1 MARMV
6 YDSDNDKRE
15 VANMAARREVTGT
28 LERVERMRSS
38 ANGNPRFAVTID
50 AGGTYSETYQ
60 TGVDAS
66 VAYEVT
72 NYKMGRRVTLTL
84 EGKRE
89 NIVNMTDRM
98 DA

>member
-1 MARMV
+1 MAVR
-6 YDSDNDKRE
+6 K
-15 VANMAARREVTGT
+15 EVTGR
-28 LERVERMRSS
+28 LERVERLATSR
-38 ANGNPRFAVTID
+38 NGNPRYAVTID

-89 NIVNMTDRM
+89 NIVNMRE
-98 DA
+98 A

>member
-1 MARMV
+1 MA
-6 YDSDNDKRE
+6 N
-15 VANMAARREVTGT
+15 RREITGR
-28 LERVERMRSS
+28 LEGVQRERSS
-38 ANGNPRFAVTID
+38 RNGNPRFAVTID

-72 NYKMGRRVTLTL
+72 NYKRGQRVTLTL

-89 NIVNMTDRM
+89 NIVNMTETKV